1 MAGHGGK
8 EDTRIIADI
17 DREAIEKFHNKLRE
31 NMEREARMQRHWEW
45 RGNKLPPFN
54 IEPLPMVRQ
63 RLSTPMT
70 AEDRL
75 LRKQWLKDQE
85 LSPNEPRIVPELYP
99 KNFFRRCF
107 SAPWN
112 IFFGVLR
119 PVLGENLAHKGRYWV
134 PKWAIVL
141 SIAWTLHYYSKY
153 NSSKW
158 FDKSG
163 WNIYSSKPTLLPDG
177 AGSYKTE
184 PTDFHDRGFKDR
196 KALLYKP

>member
-31 NMEREARMQRHWEW
+31 NMEREVRMQRHWEW

-119 PVLGENLAHKGRYWV
+119 PVLVIQYWFL
-134 PKWAIVL
+134 KC
-141 SIAWTLHYYSKY
+141 SYYMISVSK
-153 NSSKW
+153 SSKNPV
-158 FDKSG
+158 FQKQ
-163 WNIYSSKPTLLPDG
+163 SSNVICP
-177 AGSYKTE
+177 
-184 PTDFHDRGFKDR
+184 FI
-196 KALLYKP
+196 